1 MPPFFYDIRY
11 FLVIFVTI
19 FEPLRNHFGTTK
31 YPVNFRG
38 IHFGYFRN
46 QNGTIFEP
54 QSIPN
59 ISSVH
64 DQKPKITESHL
75 TEIAKSEKPRKYELR
90 ARAKNKYA
98 KPCNKKTPRH
108 RTTHKTRITSTCR
121 PDKTSG
127 LRPSTASAK
136 GIKEQGRKPRDITS
150 RVFFRNNRRYRGSS
164 PDGASMSRHTPHNV
178 PLSGAL
184 TTALRSDGLRPS
196 PHHPNFRASCLRSC
210 GRLAGLIQ
218 CAPALRHITGQGAR
232 RSSLPTAEPP
242 MTFVPLCPT
251 SCNDGLDR
259 RRRAYMSKRP
269 CTRGCIENKNA
280 PKADV
285 RARTRADAT
294 LSEASPRPATTDFRA
309 YRRIRASQTMDHG
322 EAPYDGKRTPV
333 MYADVTP
340 DDLCHHR
347 TRPRIKKKRVPS
359 TSRPTPLSR
368 PDIHRPHCH

>member
-19 FEPLRNHFGTTK
+19 FEPLRNHFRTTK
-31 YPVNFRG
+31 YPVKISG

-108 RTTHKTRITSTCR
+108 RTTYKTRITSTCR

-150 RVFFRNNRRYRGSS
+150 RVFFFRNNRRYRGSS

-196 PHHPNFRASCLRSC
+196 P
-210 GRLAGLIQ
+210 
-218 CAPALRHITGQGAR
+218 T
-232 RSSLPTAEPP
+232 T
-242 MTFVPLCPT
+242 PT
-251 SCNDGLDR
+251 SVL
-259 RRRAYMSKRP
+259 RAY
-269 CTRGCIENKNA
+269 
-280 PKADV
+280 V
-285 RARTRADAT
+285 RAA
-294 LSEASPRPATTDFRA
+294 ASP
-309 YRRIRASQTMDHG
+309 ASYSAHLL
-322 EAPYDGKRTPV
+322 YD
-333 MYADVTP
+333 
-340 DDLCHHR
+340 
-347 TRPRIKKKRVPS
+347 I
-359 TSRPTPLSR
+359 
-368 PDIHRPHCH
+368 

>member
-19 FEPLRNHFGTTK
+19 FEPLRNHFRTIK

-46 QNGTIFEP
+46 QFGTIFKP

-64 DQKPKITESHL
+64 DQKPKITEPHL

-136 GIKEQGRKPRDITS
+136 RIKEQGRKPRDITS
-150 RVFFRNNRRYRGSS
+150 RVFFFGTIAAIAAPHQTVLPCRGIRRIT
-164 PDGASMSRHTPHNV
+164 SRSAEHSLRHY
-178 PLSGAL
+178 AA
-184 TTALRSDGLRPS
+184 TAYGHPS
-196 PHHPNFRASCLRSC
+196 PPQLPCFVPTFVRPPRRPHTVRTCFTTYNR
-210 GRLAGLIQ
+210 
-218 CAPALRHITGQGAR
+218 AR
-232 RSSLPTAEPP
+232 RPKVIAS
-242 MTFVPLCPT
+242 
-251 SCNDGLDR
+251 DR
-259 RRRAYMSKRP
+259 
-269 CTRGCIENKNA
+269 
-280 PKADV
+280 
-285 RARTRADAT
+285 
-294 LSEASPRPATTDFRA
+294 
-309 YRRIRASQTMDHG
+309 
-322 EAPYDGKRTPV
+322 
-333 MYADVTP
+333 
-340 DDLCHHR
+340 
-347 TRPRIKKKRVPS
+347 
-359 TSRPTPLSR
+359 
-368 PDIHRPHCH
+368 